1 MNGERNSEVF
11 SWLEEEMTE
20 EAEEL
25 FHLLYTKEFD
35 GTALRKVLDTGR
47 FSSKDVNRA
56 AIDYVQTCMDLRH
69 GDYGGAVRRYG
80 ETVPGFEDSHVV
92 EALEILLDFG
102 LDPNKRYIEK
112 NQDGNVRDCWNIMQE
127 LWTTGNGYQ
136 GADALALLLSHGGDP
151 SLMLDRITVT
161 DDVTDSVE
169 FEIDERGNINDFAF
183 DALIHIWLVLIGF
196 GGKSVNGSCPLDPVH
211 GFDLSLLRNHRDYY
225 YGKIFTEESEDGWQ
239 YCIFDRHTN
248 REVARF

>member
-80 ETVPGFEDSHVV
+80 
-92 EALEILLDFG
+92 
-102 LDPNKRYIEK
+102 EK